1 LVIIT
6 VICGVVMAFVRL
18 SKAKSMA
25 AGVVYLP
32 AGAAFAGGTWVVLAG
47 GHGAGE
53 DVRARDEA
61 AGALG
66 GHAIFI
72 AG

>member
-1 LVIIT
+1 
-6 VICGVVMAFVRL
+6 
-18 SKAKSMA
+18 MA